1 MDLRPANSHWPF
13 RERQDARTCAILA
26 GMIRRLGFPSAPLL
40 AVACLALPVPL
51 ACFGNV
57 ELEACTFTDPT
68 GCNDAASAASSSTGA
83 APGDDGVTTSGTT
96 GGSVGTTGEGGSAGA
111 TTTTDDTG
119 ASSGTDTIGQPVDPP
134 PTIADLV
141 CDPEVADEVGPTVCT
156 YTASADA
163 VAADLLDDG
172 QVIASGPASGSVIF
186 PVTSGPNNNPGS
198 VITVTVRDEAGQT
211 ASESLYQAS
220 TVKDPGTEKWTTIE
234 PNDGAF
240 SSAGAV
246 ALQGNFVIAAG
257 VHYKNP
263 LVIGTLRRY
272 DQGGVWTPSDVGW
285 SKSHGDWTKL
295 AWLKSGNFGPT
306 GLAVDADQNIIL
318 VGIGFENGEPRRYV
332 ARFHP
337 DGALDW
343 EVPGP
348 VGTEARGV
356 GVQSDGTIY
365 VAGAKRTGVNPE
377 RWDME
382 VSVYGADKTAYGP
395 IPYSDPGDMLNLR
408 SERGR
413 AVVVLKSGR
422 VVILGTREI
431 VDPNDPNNINK
442 PITRGVALLF
452 EGKGKRVGDDWT
464 STGDKLKYDAILAGV
479 ATDEGFA
486 TCGYAQEDP
495 SMPGSKTQILIRWH
509 GKDLQEIKAPR
520 LETTQGAAVCNALG
534 YNMEGATIVGAHVNV
549 LGENDNQWIFA
560 VRDAADLR
568 VDYLKH
574 NGASNGLDRVQA
586 LDCDYLC
593 AWAGVESVDGA
604 VQWITGLRR

>member
-1 MDLRPANSHWPF
+1 
-13 RERQDARTCAILA
+13 
-26 GMIRRLGFPSAPLL
+26 MIRSLGLPSAPLL
-40 AVACLALPVPL
+40 VVACLALPVPL

-68 GCNDAASAASSSTGA
+68 GCDDAASAAASSTGA
-83 APGDDGVTTSGTT
+83 APGDEDVTTTSGTT
-96 GGSVGTTGEGGSAGA
+96 SGGVGTTGEGGSAGA
-111 TTTTDDTG
+111 TTPTGDTDTDTG
-119 ASSGTDTIGQPVDPP
+119 TGTGTGTDTIGEPIDPP
-134 PTIADLV
+134 PTIGDLV
-141 CDPEVADEVGPTVCT
+141 CDPAVADEVGPTVCT

-172 QVIASGPASGSVIF
+172 EVIASGPVSGSVIF
-186 PVTSGPNNNPGS
+186 PVTSGPNNNPGT
-198 VITVTVRDEAGQT
+198 VITVTVHDEAGQT
-211 ASESLYQAS
+211 ASASLYQAS
-220 TVKDPGTEKWTTIE
+220 TVKEPGTVKWTTIE
-234 PNDGAF
+234 PHDGAF

-246 ALQGNFVIAAG
+246 ALQGDLVVAAG

-263 LVIGTLRRY
+263 QVIGTLRRY
-272 DQGGVWTPSDVGW
+272 DQGGVWMPSDVGW
-285 SKSHGDWTKL
+285 TKSHGDWTKL

-306 GLAVDADQNIIL
+306 GLAVDAEQNIIL
-318 VGIGFENGEPRRYV
+318 VGIGFQDGQPRSYV
-332 ARFHP
+332 ARFDP
-337 DGALDW
+337 DGDFQW
-343 EVPGP
+343 EIAGL

-356 GVQSDGTIY
+356 GVQPDGTIY
-365 VAGAKRTGVNPE
+365 IAGAKRTGVNPD

-382 VSVYGADKTAYGP
+382 VSVFGPDKTAYGP
-395 IPYSDPGDMLNLR
+395 IPYSDPGDELKDRN
-408 SERGR
+408 ERGR

-431 VDPNDPNNINK
+431 VDPNDKNK
-442 PITRGVALLF
+442 WITRGVALLF

-464 STGDKLKYDAILAGV
+464 STGDKLKFDAIQAGV

-486 TCGYAQEDP
+486 SCGYAHADP
-495 SMPGSKTQILIRWH
+495 NEPGSKNQILIRWH
-509 GKDLQEIKAPR
+509 GEDLQEIKAPR
-520 LETTQGAAVCNALG
+520 LESTQGAAMCNALG

-574 NGASNGLDRVQA
+574 NGASNGTDRVQA
-586 LDCDYLC
+586 LDCEYLC

-604 VQWITGLRR
+604 VQWIAGLFRG

>member
-1 MDLRPANSHWPF
+1 
-13 RERQDARTCAILA
+13 
-26 GMIRRLGFPSAPLL
+26 MIRRLGLPAAPLL
-40 AVACLALPVPL
+40 AVACLSLPVPL

-68 GCNDAASAASSSTGA
+68 GCDDAASAAASSTGA
-83 APGDDGVTTSGTT
+83 TPGDAVTTSGATT
-96 GGSVGTTGEGGSAGA
+96 GSGGTTGEGGSGGA
-111 TTTTDDTG
+111 TTTADDTA
-119 ASSGTDTIGQPVDPP
+119 ASSGTDTLGEPVDPP

-141 CDPEVADEVGPTVCT
+141 CDPEVADEVGPTFCT

-172 QVIASGPASGSVIF
+172 QVIASGPANGSVIF

-198 VITVTVRDEAGQT
+198 LITVTVRDEAGQT
-211 ASESLYQAS
+211 ASASLYQAS
-220 TVKDPGTEKWTTIE
+220 TVKEPGTEKWTTIE
-234 PNDGAF
+234 PNDGVF

-246 ALQGNFVIAAG
+246 ALQGDFVIAAG

-263 LVIGTLRRY
+263 QVIGTLRRY
-272 DQGGVWTPSDVGW
+272 DQGGVWTPSDVGF

-295 AWLKSGNFGPT
+295 PWLKSGNFGPT
-306 GLAVDADQNIIL
+306 GLAVDAEQNIIL
-318 VGIGFENGEPRRYV
+318 VGIGFENGDPRRYV

-356 GVQSDGTIY
+356 GVQPDGTIY
-365 VAGAKRTGVNPE
+365 VAGAKRTSVNPE

-395 IPYSDPGDMLNLR
+395 ISYSDPGDTFNQR

-431 VDPNDPNNINK
+431 VDLNDDQQF
-442 PITRGVALLF
+442 ITRGVALLF
-452 EGKGKRVGDDWT
+452 EGKGKRVGAEWT
-464 STGDKLKYDAILAGV
+464 SSGDKLMFDAILAGT

-486 TCGYAQEDP
+486 TCGYAHADP
-495 SMPGSKTQILIRWH
+495 DEPGSKNQILIRWH
-509 GKDLQEIKAPR
+509 GEDLQEVKAPR
-520 LETTQGAAVCNALG
+520 LETTQGTAVCNALG

-549 LGENDNQWIFA
+549 LGQNDNQWIFA

-574 NGASNGLDRVQA
+574 NGASNGPDRVQA
-586 LDCDYLC
+586 IDCEYLC
-593 AWAGVESVDGA
+593 AWAGIESVDGA
-604 VQWITGLRR
+604 VQWIAGLRRG

>member
-1 MDLRPANSHWPF
+1 MSRSLRS
-13 RERQDARTCAILA
+13 
-26 GMIRRLGFPSAPLL
+26 PSATAL
-40 AVACLALPVPL
+40 AALCLALPV
-51 ACFGNV
+51 ACYGNV
-57 ELEACTFTDPT
+57 ELEACTISETYCDQAE
-68 GCNDAASAASSSTGA
+68 NTGA
-83 APGDDGVTTSGTT
+83 ATGAGDVTGGATIGAADGTT
-96 GGSVGTTGEGGSAGA
+96 GTGGVGATSSSETTEPGTTTTTGETGG
-111 TTTTDDTG
+111 TLEL
-119 ASSGTDTIGQPVDPP
+119 PVDPP
-134 PTIADLV
+134 PTIAELA

-172 QVIASGPASGSVIF
+172 QVIASGPANGSVIF

-211 ASESLYQAS
+211 ASASLYQAS

-246 ALQGNFVIAAG
+246 ALQGDFVIAAG

-272 DQGGVWTPSDVGW
+272 DQGGVWKPSAVGW
-285 SKSHGDWTKL
+285 SKSHSDWTKI
-295 AWLKSGNFGPT
+295 AWLKSGSLGPT
-306 GLAVDADQNIIL
+306 SLAVDAEQNIIL

-337 DGALDW
+337 NGELDW
-343 EVPGP
+343 ELPGP

-356 GVQSDGTIY
+356 GVQPDGTIY

-395 IPYSDPGDMLNLR
+395 IPYSDPEDDFNSR

-431 VDPNDPNNINK
+431 VNPEDPNNQMTVF
-442 PITRGVALLF
+442 TRGVALLF
-452 EGKGKRVGDDWT
+452 EGKGKRVGDNWT
-464 STGDKLKYDAILAGV
+464 SSGDKLQFDVIQAGV

-486 TCGYAQEDP
+486 SCGYAYSDP
-495 SMPGSKTQILIRWH
+495 DLPGSKNQILIRWH
-509 GKDLQEIKAPR
+509 GEDLQEIKAPR
-520 LETTQGAAVCNALG
+520 LETTQGAAMCNALG

-560 VRDAADLR
+560 VHDAADLR

-574 NGASNGLDRVQA
+574 NGPSNGTDRVQA
-586 LDCDYLC
+586 LDCEYLC

-604 VQWITGLRR
+604 VQWIAGLFRG

>member
-1 MDLRPANSHWPF
+1 MFRP
-13 RERQDARTCAILA
+13 
-26 GMIRRLGFPSAPLL
+26 LGLPAPLL

-68 GCNDAASAASSSTGA
+68 GCDDAASAAASSTGA
-83 APGDDGVTTSGTT
+83 TPGDAGLTTSGTT
-96 GGSVGTTGEGGSAGA
+96 SSSLGTTGEDGSVGA
-111 TTTTDDTG
+111 TTAMTTATTG
-119 ASSGTDTIGQPVDPP
+119 GTDTIGQPIDPP
-134 PTIADLV
+134 PTIEDLA

-163 VAADLLDDG
+163 VVADLLDDG
-172 QVIASGPASGSVIF
+172 EVIASGPASGSVIF

-198 VITVTVRDEAGQT
+198 MITVTVRDEAGQT
-211 ASESLYQAS
+211 ASASLYQAS
-220 TVKDPGTEKWTTIE
+220 TVKEPGSEKWTTLE

-240 SSAGAV
+240 STAGAV
-246 ALQGNFVIAAG
+246 ALQGDFVVAAG

-263 LVIGTLRRY
+263 QVVGTLRRY

-295 AWLKSGNFGPT
+295 AWLKSGNLGPT
-306 GLAVDADQNIIL
+306 GIAIDAEQNIIL

-356 GVQSDGTIY
+356 GVQPDGTIY

-395 IPYSDPGDMLNLR
+395 ISYSDPDDTFNQR

-422 VVILGTREI
+422 VVVAGTREI
-431 VDPNDPNNINK
+431 KDPNDDK
-442 PITRGVALLF
+442 KWITRGVALLF
-452 EGKGKRVGDDWT
+452 EGKGKRVGGEWT
-464 STGDKLKYDAILAGV
+464 SSGDKLEYDVIQAGV

-486 TCGYAQEDP
+486 SCGYAYSDP
-495 SMPGSKTQILIRWH
+495 NMPGSKNQILIRWH
-509 GKDLQEIKAPR
+509 GEDLQEIKAPR
-520 LETTQGAAVCNALG
+520 LETTQGAAMCNALG

-574 NGASNGLDRVQA
+574 NGASNGPDRVQA
-586 LDCDYLC
+586 LDCEYLC

-604 VQWITGLRR
+604 VQWIAGLRRG

>member
-1 MDLRPANSHWPF
+1 MV
-13 RERQDARTCAILA
+13 C
-26 GMIRRLGFPSAPLL
+26 RLGLSAALLL
-40 AVACLALPVPL
+40 AVAFLALPVPL
-51 ACFGNV
+51 ACFGNPG

-68 GCNDAASAASSSTGA
+68 GCDDAASAAASSTGA
-83 APGDDGVTTSGTT
+83 ASGDEVTTSGTT
-96 GGSVGTTGEGGSAGA
+96 SGSGGTTGEGGSAGA
-111 TTTTDDTG
+111 TTTAGDTG
-119 ASSGTDTIGQPVDPP
+119 TSSGTNTIGEPVDPP

-163 VAADLLDDG
+163 VVADLLDDG
-172 QVIASGPASGSVIF
+172 QVIASGPANGSVIF

-198 VITVTVRDEAGQT
+198 VVTVTVRDEAGQT
-211 ASESLYQAS
+211 ASASLYQAS
-220 TVKDPGTEKWTTIE
+220 TVQEPGTEKWTTIE

-246 ALQGNFVIAAG
+246 ALHGDFVIAAG

-263 LVIGTLRRY
+263 LVVGTLRRY
-272 DQGGVWTPSDVGW
+272 DQGGVWKPSDVGW

-295 AWLKSGNFGPT
+295 AWLKTGNLGPT
-306 GLAVDADQNIIL
+306 GLAVDAEQNIIL
-318 VGIGFENGEPRRYV
+318 VGTAYHDGQPRSYV

-337 DGALDW
+337 DGALHW
-343 EVPGP
+343 EWAGSL
-348 VGTEARGV
+348 GTEARGV
-356 GVQSDGTIY
+356 GVQPDGTIY
-365 VAGAKRTGVNPE
+365 VAGAKRTSINPE

-382 VSVYGADKTAYGP
+382 ITVLGSDKTLYGTP
-395 IPYSDPGDMLNLR
+395 HFKDADDKLSLR

-431 VDPNDPNNINK
+431 VNPEDPNNPLKNVL
-442 PITRGVALLF
+442 RGVALLF

-464 STGDKLKYDAILAGV
+464 SSGDKFENDAIQAGV
-479 ATDEGFA
+479 ATDGGFA
-486 TCGYAQEDP
+486 SCGYAYSDP
-495 SMPGSKTQILIRWH
+495 DMPGSKHQVLIRWH
-509 GKDLQEIKAPR
+509 GEDLQEIKAPR
-520 LETTQGAAVCNALG
+520 LETTQGAAMCNALG
-534 YNMEGATIVGAHVNV
+534 HNMEGATIVGAHVNV
-549 LGENDNQWIFA
+549 VGENDNQWIFA

-574 NGASNGLDRVQA
+574 NGASNGPDRVQA
-586 LDCDYLC
+586 LDCEYLC

-604 VQWITGLRR
+604 VQWIAGLFRG

>member
-1 MDLRPANSHWPF
+1 
-13 RERQDARTCAILA
+13 
-26 GMIRRLGFPSAPLL
+26 MIRSLGLPSASLL
-40 AVACLALPVPL
+40 AVAFLALPMPL

-68 GCNDAASAASSSTGA
+68 GCDDAASAAASSTGA
-83 APGDDGVTTSGTT
+83 TPGDGGVTTSSTT
-96 GGSVGTTGEGGSAGA
+96 DGNVGTTGEGASAGA
-111 TTTTDDTG
+111 STSTTTTGDPDT
-119 ASSGTDTIGQPVDPP
+119 STDTIGQPVDPP
-134 PTIADLV
+134 PTIDHLV

-172 QVIASGPASGSVIF
+172 EVITSGPVSGSVIF

-198 VITVTVRDEAGQT
+198 MITVTVRDEVGQT
-211 ASESLYQAS
+211 ASASLYQAS
-220 TVKDPGTEKWTTIE
+220 TVKEPGTVKWTTLE

-240 SSAGAV
+240 STAGAV
-246 ALQGNFVIAAG
+246 ALQGDYVLAAG
-257 VHYKNP
+257 VHFKNP
-263 LVIGTLRRY
+263 QVIGTLRRY
-272 DQGGVWTPSDVGW
+272 DQGGVWMPSDVGW

-295 AWLKSGNFGPT
+295 AWLKSANFGPT
-306 GLAVDADQNIIL
+306 SLAVDAEQNIIL

-337 DGALDW
+337 DGALEW

-356 GVQSDGTIY
+356 GVQPDGTIY

-395 IPYSDPGDMLNLR
+395 IPYSDSDDKLNLR

-413 AVVVLKSGR
+413 AVVVLKNGR
-422 VVILGTREI
+422 VVILGTRQI
-431 VDPNDPNNINK
+431 VDPNDPNNAAK
-442 PITRGVALLF
+442 WITRGMALLF

-464 STGDKLKYDAILAGV
+464 SSGDKLQFDAIQAGV

-486 TCGYAQEDP
+486 SCGYAYSAP
-495 SMPGSKTQILIRWH
+495 SMPGSKNQILIRWH
-509 GKDLQEIKAPR
+509 GEDLQEIKAPR
-520 LETTQGAAVCNALG
+520 LETTQGAAMCNALG

-574 NGASNGLDRVQA
+574 NGASSGPDRVQA
-586 LDCDYLC
+586 LDCEYLC

-604 VQWITGLRR
+604 VQWIAGLFRG

>member
-1 MDLRPANSHWPF
+1 MP
-13 RERQDARTCAILA
+13 
-26 GMIRRLGFPSAPLL
+26 GMIRRLGLPAAPLL

-57 ELEACTFTDPT
+57 EIEACTYTDPT
-68 GCNDAASAASSSTGA
+68 GCDDAASAAASSTGA
-83 APGDDGVTTSGTT
+83 TPGDAVTTSGTT
-96 GGSVGTTGEGGSAGA
+96 SGSGGTTGEGGSAGA
-111 TTTTDDTG
+111 TTTADDTA
-119 ASSGTDTIGQPVDPP
+119 ASSGTDTLGEPVDPP
-134 PTIADLV
+134 PTIADLA
-141 CDPEVADEVGPTVCT
+141 CDPEVADEVGATVCT

-172 QVIASGPASGSVIF
+172 EVIASGPASGSVIF

-198 VITVTVRDEAGQT
+198 EITVTVRDEAGQT
-211 ASESLYQAS
+211 ASASLYQAS

-246 ALQGNFVIAAG
+246 ALQGDYVIAAG

-272 DQGGVWTPSDVGW
+272 DQGGVWKPSDVGW
-285 SKSHGDWTKL
+285 SKSHGDWTKI
-295 AWLKSGNFGPT
+295 AWLKAGNLGPT
-306 GLAVDADQNIIL
+306 GLAVDAEQNIIL

-337 DGALDW
+337 DGSLDW
-343 EVPGP
+343 ELPGP

-356 GVQSDGTIY
+356 GVQPDGTIY
-365 VAGAKRTGVNPE
+365 VAGAKRTSVNPE

-382 VSVYGADKTAYGP
+382 ISVYGAEKTAYGP
-395 IPYSDPGDMLNLR
+395 IPYSDPDDDEKHR

-431 VDPNDPNNINK
+431 KDGDDKV
-442 PITRGVALLF
+442 ITRGVALLF

-464 STGDKLKYDAILAGV
+464 SSGDKLKFDVIQAGV

-486 TCGYAQEDP
+486 SCGYAYSDP
-495 SMPGSKTQILIRWH
+495 DMPGSKNQILIRWH
-509 GKDLQEIKAPR
+509 GEDLQEIKAPR
-520 LETTQGAAVCNALG
+520 LESTQGAAMCNALG

-574 NGASNGLDRVQA
+574 NGASNGPDRVQA
-586 LDCDYLC
+586 LDCEYLC
-593 AWAGVESVDGA
+593 AWSGAESVDGA
-604 VQWITGLRR
+604 VQWIAGLFRG

>member
-1 MDLRPANSHWPF
+1 MSRSLRSPPAT
-13 RERQDARTCAILA
+13 ALA
-26 GMIRRLGFPSAPLL
+26 AL
-40 AVACLALPVPL
+40 CLALPV
-51 ACFGNV
+51 ACYGNV
-57 ELEACTFTDPT
+57 ELEACTISETYCDQAENN
-68 GCNDAASAASSSTGA
+68 GAASSA
-83 APGDDGVTTSGTT
+83 GDATEATTSGAADGTAGT
-96 GGSVGTTGEGGSAGA
+96 GGGGATSSSETTEPGTTTTTGETGG
-111 TTTTDDTG
+111 TLEL
-119 ASSGTDTIGQPVDPP
+119 PVDPP
-134 PTIADLV
+134 PTIADLI

-172 QVIASGPASGSVIF
+172 EVIASGPANGSVIF

-211 ASESLYQAS
+211 ASASLYQAS

-246 ALQGNFVIAAG
+246 ALQGDYVIAAG

-272 DQGGVWTPSDVGW
+272 DQGGVWLGNDGGW
-285 SKSHGDWTKL
+285 SKSHTDWTKYQWIK
-295 AWLKSGNFGPT
+295 AGNFGAT
-306 GLAVDADQNIIL
+306 GLAVDAEHNIIL
-318 VGIGFENGEPRRYV
+318 VGIAYEGGEPHRYV

-337 DGALDW
+337 DGTLDW
-343 EVPGP
+343 ELPGP

-356 GVQSDGTIY
+356 GVQPDGTIY
-365 VAGAKRTGVNPE
+365 VAGAKRTSINPE

-382 VSVYGADKTAYGP
+382 VSVFGANKDAYGP
-395 IPYSDPGDMLNLR
+395 IPYSDPDDKLNLR

-413 AVVVLKSGR
+413 AVVALKSGR
-422 VVILGTREI
+422 VVILGTREV
-431 VDPNDPNNINK
+431 VDPNDPNNATK
-442 PITRGVALLF
+442 WITRGVALLF

-464 STGDKLKYDAILAGV
+464 SSGDKLLHDAILAGA
-479 ATDEGFA
+479 ATKDGFA
-486 TCGYAQEDP
+486 SCGYAKAAPNEI
-495 SMPGSKTQILIRWH
+495 TQILIRWH
-509 GKDLQEIKAPR
+509 GADLQEIKAPR

-560 VRDAADLR
+560 VHDAADLR
-568 VDYLKH
+568 IDYLKY
-574 NGASNGLDRVQA
+574 NGASNGPDRVQA
-586 LDCDYLC
+586 LACGYLC
-593 AWAGVESVDGA
+593 AWAGAESVDGA
-604 VQWITGLRR
+604 VQWVAGLRRG

>member
-1 MDLRPANSHWPF
+1 MFRP
-13 RERQDARTCAILA
+13 
-26 GMIRRLGFPSAPLL
+26 LGLPAPLL

-68 GCNDAASAASSSTGA
+68 GCDDAASAAASSTGA
-83 APGDDGVTTSGTT
+83 TPGEEGVTTSGPTSGSLGTT
-96 GGSVGTTGEGGSAGA
+96 GEDGSVGTTTA
-111 TTTTDDTG
+111 TTTTTG
-119 ASSGTDTIGQPVDPP
+119 GTDTIGLPIDPP
-134 PTIADLV
+134 PTIEDLA

-163 VAADLLDDG
+163 VVADLLDDG
-172 QVIASGPASGSVIF
+172 EVIASGPASGSVIF

-198 VITVTVRDEAGQT
+198 MITVTVRDEAGQA
-211 ASESLYQAS
+211 ASASLYQAS
-220 TVKDPGTEKWTTIE
+220 TVKEPGSEKWTTLE

-240 SSAGAV
+240 STAGAV
-246 ALQGNFVIAAG
+246 ALQGDFVVAAG

-263 LVIGTLRRY
+263 QVIGTLRRY

-295 AWLKSGNFGPT
+295 AWLKSGNLGPT
-306 GLAVDADQNIIL
+306 GLAIDAEQNIIL

-356 GVQSDGTIY
+356 GVQPDGTIY
-365 VAGAKRTGVNPE
+365 VAGGKRTGVNPE

-395 IPYSDPGDMLNLR
+395 ISYSDPDDTFNDR

-413 AVVVLKSGR
+413 VVVVLKSGR
-422 VVILGTREI
+422 VVIAGTREI
-431 VDPNDPNNINK
+431 KDPNDDNK
-442 PITRGVALLF
+442 RITRGVALLF
-452 EGKGKRVGDDWT
+452 EGKGKRIGDAWT
-464 STGDKLKYDAILAGV
+464 SSGDKLMFDVILAGA

-486 TCGYAQEDP
+486 TCGYAYTAPDE
-495 SMPGSKTQILIRWH
+495 PGSKPQVLIRWH
-509 GKDLQEIKAPR
+509 GEDLQEIKAPR
-520 LETTQGAAVCNALG
+520 LETTQGAAMCNALS
-534 YNMEGATIVGAHVNV
+534 YNMEGATIVGAHLNV
-549 LGENDNQWIFA
+549 AGENDNQWIFA

-574 NGASNGLDRVQA
+574 NGASNGPDRVQA
-586 LDCDYLC
+586 LDCEYLC

-604 VQWITGLRR
+604 VQWIAGLRRG

>member
-1 MDLRPANSHWPF
+1 
-13 RERQDARTCAILA
+13 
-26 GMIRRLGFPSAPLL
+26 MIRRLGLPAAPLL
-40 AVACLALPVPL
+40 AVACLALPIPL

-68 GCNDAASAASSSTGA
+68 GCDDAASAAASSTGVT
-83 APGDDGVTTSGTT
+83 PGDAVTTSGSTS
-96 GGSVGTTGEGGSAGA
+96 GSGGTTGEGGSAGA
-111 TTTTDDTG
+111 TTTTGDPDPGT
-119 ASSGTDTIGQPVDPP
+119 GTDAIGQPVDPP

-141 CDPEVADEVGPTVCT
+141 CDPEVAYEVGATVCT
-156 YTASADA
+156 YIASTDA
-163 VAADLLDDG
+163 VAVDLLDDG
-172 QVIASGPASGSVIF
+172 QVISSGPVSGSVIF

-198 VITVTVRDEAGQT
+198 EITVTVRDEAGQT
-211 ASESLYQAS
+211 ASASLYQAS

-246 ALQGNFVIAAG
+246 ALQGDFVIAAG
-257 VHYKNP
+257 IHYKNP

-272 DQGGVWTPSDVGW
+272 DQGGAWLGDDGGW
-285 SKSHGDWTKL
+285 SKSHTDWTGYPWIK
-295 AWLKSGNFGPT
+295 AGNFGAT
-306 GLAVDADQNIIL
+306 GLAVDAEHNIIL
-318 VGIGFENGEPRRYV
+318 VGIAYEGGEPHQYV
-332 ARFHP
+332 ARFHS
-337 DGALDW
+337 DGTLDW
-343 EVPGP
+343 ELPGP

-356 GVQSDGTIY
+356 GVQPDGTIY
-365 VAGAKRTGVNPE
+365 VAGSKRTSVNPE

-382 VSVYGADKTAYGP
+382 ISVYGADKAAYGP
-395 IPYSDPGDMLNLR
+395 IPYSDPDDDDNDR

-431 VDPNDPNNINK
+431 KDDDQK
-442 PITRGVALLF
+442 LITRGVALLF

-464 STGDKLKYDAILAGV
+464 SSGDKLKFDAIQAGV

-486 TCGYAQEDP
+486 SCGYAHADP
-495 SMPGSKTQILIRWH
+495 NEPGSKNQILIRWH
-509 GKDLQEIKAPR
+509 GEDLQEIKAPR
-520 LETTQGAAVCNALG
+520 LETTQGAAMCNALG

-549 LGENDNQWIFA
+549 LGQNDNQWIFA

-574 NGASNGLDRVQA
+574 NGASNGSDRVQA
-586 LDCDYLC
+586 LDCEYLC
-593 AWAGVESVDGA
+593 AWAGVASVDGA
-604 VQWITGLRR
+604 VQWVAGLRRG

>member
-1 MDLRPANSHWPF
+1 
-13 RERQDARTCAILA
+13 
-26 GMIRRLGFPSAPLL
+26 MIRLPGLPSAPLL
-40 AVACLALPVPL
+40 VVACLALPVPL

-68 GCNDAASAASSSTGA
+68 GCDDAASATASSTGA
-83 APGDDGVTTSGTT
+83 APTGAAPGDAGVTTTSGTSS
-96 GGSVGTTGEGGSAGA
+96 GSVGTTGEGASAGA
-111 TTTTDDTG
+111 TTTGDPDTG
-119 ASSGTDTIGQPVDPP
+119 TDTDTIGEPIDPP
-134 PTIADLV
+134 PTIDDLV

-172 QVIASGPASGSVIF
+172 EVIASGPASGSVIF

-198 VITVTVRDEAGQT
+198 MITVTVRDEAGQT
-211 ASESLYQAS
+211 ASASLYQAS
-220 TVKDPGTEKWTTIE
+220 TVKEPGTIKWTTLE

-240 SSAGAV
+240 STAGAV
-246 ALQGNFVIAAG
+246 ALQGDYVLAAG

-263 LVIGTLRRY
+263 QVIGTLRRY
-272 DQGGVWTPSDVGW
+272 DQGGVWMPSDVGW
-285 SKSHGDWTKL
+285 SKSHSDWTKL

-306 GLAVDADQNIIL
+306 GLAVDADQNILL
-318 VGIGFENGEPRRYV
+318 VGIGFENGQPRSYV
-332 ARFHP
+332 ARFDP
-337 DGALDW
+337 NGKFQW
-343 EVPGP
+343 EIAGL

-356 GVQSDGTIY
+356 GVQPDGTIY
-365 VAGAKRTGVNPE
+365 IAGAKRTSVNPE

-382 VSVYGADKTAYGP
+382 ISVYGADKTAYGP
-395 IPYSDPGDMLNLR
+395 IPYSDPGDDENHR

-431 VDPNDPNNINK
+431 VNPEDPNNK
-442 PITRGVALLF
+442 DKVITRGVGLLF
-452 EGKGKRVGDDWT
+452 EGKGKRVGNDWT
-464 STGDKLKYDAILAGV
+464 SPGDKLKHDAILAGA
-479 ATDEGFA
+479 ATKEGFA
-486 TCGYAQEDP
+486 TCGYAHADP
-495 SMPGSKTQILIRWH
+495 DEPGSKNQILIRWH
-509 GKDLQEIKAPR
+509 GEDLQEIKAPR
-520 LETTQGAAVCNALG
+520 LETTQGAAMCNALG

-574 NGASNGLDRVQA
+574 NGASNGPDRVQA
-586 LDCDYLC
+586 LDCEYLC

-604 VQWITGLRR
+604 VQWIAGLLRG

>member
-1 MDLRPANSHWPF
+1 MP
-13 RERQDARTCAILA
+13 
-26 GMIRRLGFPSAPLL
+26 GMIRRLGLPAAPLL

-57 ELEACTFTDPT
+57 EIEACTYTDPT
-68 GCNDAASAASSSTGA
+68 GCDDAASAAASSTGA
-83 APGDDGVTTSGTT
+83 TPGDAVTTSGTT
-96 GGSVGTTGEGGSAGA
+96 SGSGGTTGEGGSAGA
-111 TTTTDDTG
+111 TTTADDTA
-119 ASSGTDTIGQPVDPP
+119 ASSGTDTLGEPVDPP
-134 PTIADLV
+134 PTIADLA
-141 CDPEVADEVGPTVCT
+141 CDPEVADEVGATVCT

-172 QVIASGPASGSVIF
+172 EVIASGPASGSVIF

-198 VITVTVRDEAGQT
+198 EITVTVRDEAGQT
-211 ASESLYQAS
+211 ASASLYQAS

-246 ALQGNFVIAAG
+246 ALQGDYVIAAG

-272 DQGGVWTPSDVGW
+272 DQGGVWKPSDVGW
-285 SKSHGDWTKL
+285 SKSHGDWTKI
-295 AWLKSGNFGPT
+295 AWLKAGNLGPT
-306 GLAVDADQNIIL
+306 GLAVDAEQNIIL

-337 DGALDW
+337 DGSLDW
-343 EVPGP
+343 ELPGP

-356 GVQSDGTIY
+356 GVQPDGTIY
-365 VAGAKRTGVNPE
+365 VAGAKRTSVNPE

-382 VSVYGADKTAYGP
+382 ISVYGAEKTAYGP
-395 IPYSDPGDMLNLR
+395 IPYSDPDDDEKHR

-431 VDPNDPNNINK
+431 KDGDDKV
-442 PITRGVALLF
+442 ITRGVALLF

-464 STGDKLKYDAILAGV
+464 SSGDKLKFDVIQAGV

-486 TCGYAQEDP
+486 SCGYAYSNPD
-495 SMPGSKTQILIRWH
+495 MPGSKNQILIRWH
-509 GKDLQEIKAPR
+509 GEDLQEIKAPR
-520 LETTQGAAVCNALG
+520 LETTQGAAMCNALG

-574 NGASNGLDRVQA
+574 NGASNGPDRVQA
-586 LDCDYLC
+586 LDCEYLC
-593 AWAGVESVDGA
+593 AWAGAESVDGA
-604 VQWITGLRR
+604 VQWIAGLFRG

>member
-1 MDLRPANSHWPF
+1 MP
-13 RERQDARTCAILA
+13 
-26 GMIRRLGFPSAPLL
+26 GMIRRLGLPAAPLL

-57 ELEACTFTDPT
+57 EIEACTYTDPT
-68 GCNDAASAASSSTGA
+68 GCDDAASAAASSTGA
-83 APGDDGVTTSGTT
+83 TPGDAVTTSGTT
-96 GGSVGTTGEGGSAGA
+96 SGSGGTTGEGGSAGA
-111 TTTTDDTG
+111 TTTADDTA
-119 ASSGTDTIGQPVDPP
+119 ASSGTDTLGEPVDPP
-134 PTIADLV
+134 PTIADLA
-141 CDPEVADEVGPTVCT
+141 CDPEVADEVGATVCT

-172 QVIASGPASGSVIF
+172 EVIASGPASGSVIF

-198 VITVTVRDEAGQT
+198 EITVTVRDEAGQT
-211 ASESLYQAS
+211 ASASLYQAS

-246 ALQGNFVIAAG
+246 ALQGDYVIAAG

-272 DQGGVWTPSDVGW
+272 DQGGVWKPSDVGW
-285 SKSHGDWTKL
+285 SKSHGDWTKI
-295 AWLKSGNFGPT
+295 AWLKTGNLGPS
-306 GLAVDADQNIIL
+306 GLAVDAEQNIIL

-337 DGALDW
+337 NGTLDW
-343 EVPGP
+343 ELPGP

-356 GVQSDGTIY
+356 GVLPDGTIY
-365 VAGAKRTGVNPE
+365 VAGAKRTSVNPE

-395 IPYSDPGDMLNLR
+395 IPYSDPDDTFNTR

-422 VVILGTREI
+422 VVILGTRELA
-431 VDPNDPNNINK
+431 DPNNDMK
-442 PITRGVALLF
+442 HITRGVALLF
-452 EGKGKRVGDDWT
+452 EGKGVRVGGDWT
-464 STGDKLKYDAILAGV
+464 SSGDKLQFDVIQAGV

-486 TCGYAQEDP
+486 SCGYAYSNPDL
-495 SMPGSKTQILIRWH
+495 PGSKNQILIRWH
-509 GKDLQEIKAPR
+509 GEDLQEIKAPR
-520 LETTQGAAVCNALG
+520 LETTQGAAMCNALG

-574 NGASNGLDRVQA
+574 NGASNGPDRVQA
-586 LDCDYLC
+586 LDCEYLC
-593 AWAGVESVDGA
+593 AWAGAESVDGA
-604 VQWITGLRR
+604 VQWIAGLFRG